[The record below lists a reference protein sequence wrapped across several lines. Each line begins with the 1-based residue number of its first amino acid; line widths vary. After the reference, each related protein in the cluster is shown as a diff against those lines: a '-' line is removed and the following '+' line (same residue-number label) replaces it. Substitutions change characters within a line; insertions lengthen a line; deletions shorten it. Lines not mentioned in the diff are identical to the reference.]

1 MTGGSTLG
9 TMCDQRMRGVEAPI
23 DCAACTYMFS
33 RTDTTALRM
42 MREPPMPSSRPSTP
56 MMVGMPGPSTDTT
69 TMRMT
74 RSGKLI
80 HASTK
85 RCTTMSNLPPR

>member
-1 MTGGSTLG
+1 MSWRWKYENGSPL
-9 TMCDQRMRGVEAPI
+9 
-23 DCAACTYMFS
+23 S

-42 MREPPMPSSRPSTP
+42 MREPAMPSSMPSVP
-56 MMVGMPGPSTDTT
+56 MICGMPGPSTDTT
-69 TMRMT
+69 TMRMM

-85 RCTTMSNLPPR
+85 RWVIRSTLPPR